1 MAGMNIESKAQ
12 NNVQSATPWGAIAG
26 AAGSVIGALTANTRR
41 KQQMADQ
48 QKLMEV
54 QQKNQMALNKQGQQ
68 LAQENW
74 DYTNAENQ
82 VKHYEN
88 AGLNVGLMYG
98 GSGQGGTL
106 SSGSGGGASGGSAPV
121 PESVGGQ
128 LGMMGIQ
135 TQQMI
140 NQTELIKAQKENIQA
155 DTKLK
160 LEDANKK
167 GLEGEGI
174 ALTNAFEGL
183 LQQAGQDGT
192 NSEPLKLQQYKA
204 VLNSII
210 KGITKTDADINN
222 VNANTINTK
231 ADTELKE
238 QLKQFKDSTNPIEL
252 EQMKK
257 ELERYKSDPANN
269 KIVMWIEKILG
280 LVSGAANIIR

>member
-1 MAGMNIESKAQ
+1 MGPMDIANKGK
-12 NNVQSATPWGAIAG
+12 SATPWGAIAG

-48 QKLMEV
+48 KKLMEL
-54 QQKNQMALNKQGQQ
+54 QQQNQMALNKQGQQ

-82 VKHYEN
+82 VKHYEK

-98 GSGQGGTL
+98 GSGAGGTL
-106 SSGSGGGASGGSAPV
+106 SSGSGGGATGGSAPI

-140 NQTELIKAQKENIQA
+140 NQTELIKAQKENIEA

-167 GLEGEGI
+167 GTETEGI
-174 ALTNAFEGL
+174 ALANAFEAL
-183 LQQAGQDGT
+183 LQQADQDGKGG
-192 NSEPLKLQQYKA
+192 EPLKLQKYKGEISTI
-204 VLNSII
+204 L
-210 KGITKTDADINN
+210 KGLRKTEADINN
-222 VNANTINTK
+222 VDANTINTK
-231 ADTELKE
+231 ADTDLKQQLKE
-238 QLKQFKDSTNPIEL
+238 FKDKANPQEL
-252 EQMKK
+252 EQMKL
-257 ELERYKSDPANN
+257 ELEKFKANPSN
-269 KIVMWIEKILG
+269 NQYVMWIEKILG
-280 LVSGAANIIR
+280 LLGGVTNIIK